1 LRWEC
6 VQNPPLEAGFSLPVS
21 ARAMGADAW
30 EEAMAG
36 RQTTTIDYRTAFSAS
51 GSAAA
56 GRSPRPAPINLMPE
70 SPDDDR

>member
-1 LRWEC
+1 
-6 VQNPPLEAGFSLPVS
+6 
-21 ARAMGADAW
+21 MGADAW

-36 RQTTTIDYRTAFSAS
+36 RQTTTVDDRTAFSAS